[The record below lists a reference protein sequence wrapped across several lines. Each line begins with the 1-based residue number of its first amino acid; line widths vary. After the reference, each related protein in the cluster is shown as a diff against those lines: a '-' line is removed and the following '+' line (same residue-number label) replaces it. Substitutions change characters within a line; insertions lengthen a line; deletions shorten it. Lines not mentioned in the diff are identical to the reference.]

1 MSLLSESEKVPN
13 VARAGVI
20 MMVSLLASRVLGIV
34 RESVM
39 VATFGRT
46 EMTDAYVLAFQIPDL
61 LFFLV
66 AGGALSS
73 AFIPIFSEYLHTNR
87 EREAWH
93 VFSTVVTIMAT
104 LVATLIL
111 IAGFYAE
118 PLARLTAA
126 GKPETLMPLIATMS
140 RILLPAQFAFLI
152 GGILFGVLY
161 ARQRFVIPGLAPNL
175 YNLGII
181 FGAVV
186 ISQLVSPGVVGM
198 AWGALLGASIGNL
211 VLPLAAIGTVRA
223 RFRPSFDLRHPG
235 VRKVFKLMLPVVL
248 GLSLPGVYGII
259 MRWFGSFYEAGI
271 NVALNQGN
279 QLMQAPLG
287 IFGQSLAIAAFPAL
301 SQFFAQGRADLYRE
315 QLENTLRTVVYLT
328 VPVMAVMLVLAGD
341 VVTVLFQYGKFTGAD
356 TAVVAPVVQMFAI
369 GVAAWCLHPVL
380 MRAFFARQNSWT
392 PILIGTLTTA
402 LFIALC
408 ALLRTTELGYLAL
421 PLAGSLSA
429 YALVAALLI
438 ALRAQM
444 KGLDV
449 AQLVATFAKCVVAG
463 GAMAALLAVGDW
475 ALPQGEGPLSN
486 FWALI
491 RLVGLGL
498 LGAWLYYGMTRAMK
512 MSETRYIER
521 ALSRLARRAEP
532 LPATDDG
539 S

>member
-1 MSLLSESEKVPN
+1 MSQLSESEKLPN

-73 AFIPIFSEYLHTNR
+73 AFIPIFSEYLHTHR

-111 IAGFYAE
+111 IASFYAE

-161 ARQRFVIPGLAPNL
+161 ARQRFAIPGLAPNL

-186 ISQLVSPGVVGM
+186 ISQFVSPGVVGM
-198 AWGALLGASIGNL
+198 AWGALLGAVIGNL
-211 VLPLAAIGTVRA
+211 VLPLSAIGTVGA

-235 VRKVFKLMLPVVL
+235 VRKVFTLMIPVVL
-248 GLSLPGVYGII
+248 GLSLPGVYSII
-259 MRWFGSFYEAGI
+259 MRWFGSFYESGI

-328 VPVMAVMLVLAGD
+328 VPVMAVMLVLSED

-392 PILIGTLTTA
+392 PISIGTLTTA

-449 AQLVATFAKCVVAG
+449 AQLVATFAKCLVAG
-463 GAMAALLAVGDW
+463 AAMAAVLAVGDW
-475 ALPQGEGPLSN
+475 ALPRGEGLLSN
-486 FWALI
+486 FWALV

-521 ALSRLARRAEP
+521 ALNRLARRAEP